1 MTHTINLS
9 KILAA
14 RPYVYGAAPYN
25 ESGTTYADGS
35 TSGNGGELKM
45 GTPPNGVNK
54 VNVDLLDNFAER
66 NANYATLRNENRI
79 SNFSGY
85 TNRVEGY
92 YGCASAMRMILT
104 YAYFFKYMLDNNLTD
119 AKSISADQTFNTYL
133 FGPDATEEKPQHPEP
148 FFADDFSWVAPW
160 ADKYGSDDSVGT
172 DNASGKA
179 PNVYTQSTHLEGGV
193 SEGYPALL
201 TVFAEKGYEDINPSV
216 QAFYTQKYYFK
227 FGKTR
232 AHTGIK
238 LPAIDF
244 KNANAVDATIS
255 FDWSAHMTGAGN
267 VDKVQIVVEIVGDG
281 VCADSE
287 AKISLPIS

>member
-1 MTHTINLS
+1 
-9 KILAA
+9 
-14 RPYVYGAAPYN
+14 
-25 ESGTTYADGS
+25 
-35 TSGNGGELKM
+35 
-45 GTPPNGVNK
+45 
-54 VNVDLLDNFAER
+54 
-66 NANYATLRNENRI
+66 
-79 SNFSGY
+79 
-85 TNRVEGY
+85 
-92 YGCASAMRMILT
+92 MRMILT

-267 VDKVQIVVEIVGDG
+267 IDKVQIVVEIVGDG

-287 AKISLPIS
+287 AKISLPISHPQEKGDLKWQNAKVLLKGVTSSSRIIIRPTHLEDHDGIEQQRWHLDNIMVY